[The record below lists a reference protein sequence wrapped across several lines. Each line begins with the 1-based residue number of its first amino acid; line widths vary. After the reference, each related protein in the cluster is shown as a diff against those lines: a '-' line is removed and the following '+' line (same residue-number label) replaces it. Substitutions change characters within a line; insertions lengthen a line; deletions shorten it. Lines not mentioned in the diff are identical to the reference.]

1 MYHLLYLSCKT
12 HLASSKIRKIS
23 RINTRLNTIFTL
35 HKDDIPKSYFS
46 ANKEKLSPSHQ
57 KLQHKTITKKTNTE
71 HHFPLL
77 RPTNFKPLQQY
88 GYIPSKIKQAPSHH
102 PRISSPLFTT
112 SGTLTISKV

>member
-12 HLASSKIRKIS
+12 HLASPKIRKIS
-23 RINTRLNTIFTL
+23 RINTRFKHNIYTSQRRHSEVL
-35 HKDDIPKSYFS
+35 FS